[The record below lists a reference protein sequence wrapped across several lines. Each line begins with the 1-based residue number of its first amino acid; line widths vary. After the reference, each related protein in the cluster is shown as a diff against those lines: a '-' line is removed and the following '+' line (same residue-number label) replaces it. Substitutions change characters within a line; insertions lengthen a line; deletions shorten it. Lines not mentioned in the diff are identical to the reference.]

1 MQTFF
6 KERVEQYL
14 NQESGRV
21 LIFFKGFGLEQVRWI
36 TQHPAHILGNTPIL
50 SNGSLNVSE
59 LHSSW
64 MNMIGIIQTANAP
77 LIGFYEEYL
86 ALREFLPRLGVEKIR
101 IIENN
106 ILSPWSPSLLSKEES
121 LRLFDNLQSDS
132 NVMDPN
138 QVLLMQYYGNIRML
152 GSDMAVVW
160 PVQPDNEEIEKFWPE
175 KNIDGSPESYMPA
188 DAARVEL
195 GSDADWQYRLL
206 LLQGEHTPIV
216 FEEPRNA
223 PVKNKPALISALK
236 ELQIPFVFVSEDVP
250 DTKTLYDPGQFIPIL
265 KKHWGEQACFRQ
277 LKFYK
282 EPDRSKETENISQGQ
297 IIAEIVHQCEL
308 AKEGEQ
314 FSNIFIT
321 APTGSGKS
329 ILFQIP
335 ALFLAERYNLITI
348 VISPLI
354 ALMNDQVNQLQNERG
369 VKIAACLNSSMSIE
383 ERAAVMEQI
392 HAGKKSLLYLAP
404 ELLLTTNLQTFLGE
418 RSIGLIVIDEA
429 HTVTS
434 WGRDF
439 RSDYWYLGDFLK
451 KVKRSGLSFPVLC
464 LTATAV
470 YSGEDDI
477 VNDTIHELGLE
488 KTIIHLGNVRRENIA
503 FEIVRQSR
511 DQFSQKVDEVKVA
524 LTLKYMR
531 DCIAKGEKVLA
542 YFPYRS
548 HVNQVH
554 DQLGLEDRVAI
565 RRYHGQLSSQER
577 KMVER
582 SYKSGEAM
590 GLCCTKAFGMGI
602 DVGDIK
608 HVVHFAPTGTLADYI
623 QEIGRAARDP
633 KIQGI
638 AHIDYFPSD
647 LRYVRVLNG
656 ISEMRQYQLREML
669 KKIVQ
674 IYQAKK
680 HRNLLISPETFEYLF
695 NEKEAENRTKS
706 GLMLLAKDLNN
717 KYSFPVLI
725 VRPKAMLSKNYVNV
739 PASIEKQ
746 WLEKYGEYAEL
757 QDGQSNYTVSAGNAA
772 RASDVAVSSLGK
784 TYRVNMAAVWEK
796 FYPEQ
801 AFGMFKKYFF
811 EEEFAGIRGK
821 EHIFPRVRAE
831 IRYSEPFKDVASR
844 TERILSAMVSL
855 FAEHKNGAGAKQFT
869 LPQFE
874 SELEKAL
881 GEKVIAHD
889 KVALLLDIFSEDVD
903 INAAYTVT
911 RSRTRVLR
919 KRKQGGNEET
929 VYFVSNSAYAS
940 LNRFFA
946 QLLNQCAP
954 NAGKDVF
961 VRFYPLVSNKSIEIM
976 PLLRFLEILGL
987 ANYEIRGGEKA
998 EVFIRIN
1005 DPNKLVNLSNERY
1018 TNSVLQMI
1026 KEKHRTNE
1034 RLLSAFFL
1042 AEMTTEE
1049 RWEVVEQYFLGN
1061 KDYVQEKL
1069 MLAEQ

>member
-1 MQTFF
+1 M
-6 KERVEQYL
+6 
-14 NQESGRV
+14 
-21 LIFFKGFGLEQVRWI
+21 
-36 TQHPAHILGNTPIL
+36 
-50 SNGSLNVSE
+50 
-59 LHSSW
+59 
-64 MNMIGIIQTANAP
+64 
-77 LIGFYEEYL
+77 
-86 ALREFLPRLGVEKIR
+86 
-101 IIENN
+101 
-106 ILSPWSPSLLSKEES
+106 
-121 LRLFDNLQSDS
+121 
-132 NVMDPN
+132 
-138 QVLLMQYYGNIRML
+138 
-152 GSDMAVVW
+152 
-160 PVQPDNEEIEKFWPE
+160 
-175 KNIDGSPESYMPA
+175 
-188 DAARVEL
+188 
-195 GSDADWQYRLL
+195 
-206 LLQGEHTPIV
+206 
-216 FEEPRNA
+216 
-223 PVKNKPALISALK
+223 
-236 ELQIPFVFVSEDVP
+236 
-250 DTKTLYDPGQFIPIL
+250 
-265 KKHWGEQACFRQ
+265 
-277 LKFYK
+277 
-282 EPDRSKETENISQGQ
+282 
-297 IIAEIVHQCEL
+297 
-308 AKEGEQ
+308 
-314 FSNIFIT
+314 
-321 APTGSGKS
+321 
-329 ILFQIP
+329 
-335 ALFLAERYNLITI
+335 
-348 VISPLI
+348 
-354 ALMNDQVNQLQNERG
+354 
-369 VKIAACLNSSMSIE
+369 
-383 ERAAVMEQI
+383 
-392 HAGKKSLLYLAP
+392 
-404 ELLLTTNLQTFLGE
+404 
-418 RSIGLIVIDEA
+418 
-429 HTVTS
+429 
-434 WGRDF
+434 
-439 RSDYWYLGDFLK
+439 GDFLK

-511 DQFSQKVDEVKVA
+511 DQFSQKIDEVKAA

-531 DCIAKGEKVLA
+531 DCIAKGEQVLA

-746 WLEKYGEYAEL
+746 WLEKYCEYAEL

-844 TERILSAMVSL
+844 TERILSAM
-855 FAEHKNGAGAKQFT
+855 
-869 LPQFE
+869 
-874 SELEKAL
+874 L
-881 GEKVIAHD
+881 GGVNIFRKV
-889 KVALLLDIFSEDVD
+889 
-903 INAAYTVT
+903 
-911 RSRTRVLR
+911 
-919 KRKQGGNEET
+919 
-929 VYFVSNSAYAS
+929 
-940 LNRFFA
+940 
-946 QLLNQCAP
+946 
-954 NAGKDVF
+954 
-961 VRFYPLVSNKSIEIM
+961 
-976 PLLRFLEILGL
+976 LLR
-987 ANYEIRGGEKA
+987 
-998 EVFIRIN
+998 
-1005 DPNKLVNLSNERY
+1005 
-1018 TNSVLQMI
+1018 
-1026 KEKHRTNE
+1026 
-1034 RLLSAFFL
+1034 
-1042 AEMTTEE
+1042 
-1049 RWEVVEQYFLGN
+1049 
-1061 KDYVQEKL
+1061 
-1069 MLAEQ
+1069 

>member
-1 MQTFF
+1 MENVFE
-6 KERVEQYL
+6 ERVDRYL
-14 NQESGRV
+14 RQETGRV
-21 LIFFKGFGLEQVRWI
+21 LIFFKGFGIDQVRWI
-36 TQHPAHILGNTPIL
+36 IQHPAHILGSAPIL
-50 SNGSLNVSE
+50 SAGGLDVSV
-59 LHSSW
+59 LHNSW
-64 MNMIGIIQTANAP
+64 MNMIGMIQNMTSP
-77 LIGFYEEYL
+77 LLGFYEEYL
-86 ALREFLPRLGVEKIR
+86 ALREFLPRLSVDKIR
-101 IIENN
+101 IVENN
-106 ILSPWSPSLLSKEES
+106 IMSPWSPSLLSKEEALS
-121 LRLFDNLQSDS
+121 LFDNLQSDR
-132 NVMDPN
+132 NVTEPN
-138 QVLLMQYYGNIRML
+138 QTLLMQYYGNIQML
-152 GSDMAVVW
+152 GSGSALLW
-160 PVQPDNEEIEKFWPE
+160 PVQPDVGVVEKFWPE
-175 KNIDGSPESYMPA
+175 KTGNGLPEAEVPTGA
-188 DAARVEL
+188 ERVEL
-195 GSDADWQYRLL
+195 GSDADWEYRLQFL
-206 LLQGEHTPIV
+206 RGKRTAII
-216 FEEPRNA
+216 FEEPKNA
-223 PVKNKPALISALK
+223 LPKNKAALAGALT
-236 ELQIPFVFVSEDVP
+236 ELRIPFAFVPENVP
-250 DTKTLYDPGQFIPIL
+250 DTKSLYDERQFEPIL
-265 KKHWGEQACFRQ
+265 KKYWGERAAFRQ
-277 LKFYK
+277 LKFYRA
-282 EPDRSKETENISQGQ
+282 PDSSKEIENISQGQ
-297 IIAEIVHQCEL
+297 IIAEIVDQCEL
-308 AKEGEQ
+308 AKDGEP
-314 FSNIFIT
+314 FSNVFIT

-335 ALFLAERYNLITI
+335 ALFLAERYNLIT
-348 VISPLI
+348 VVVSPLI

-383 ERAAVMEQI
+383 ERAEVMEQI

-418 RSIGLIVIDEA
+418 RRIGLIVIDEA

-451 KVKRSGLSFPVLC
+451 KVKRGGLNFPVLC

-470 YSGEDDI
+470 YSGEDDV

-488 KTIIHLGNVRRENIA
+488 KTIIHLGNVRRENID
-503 FEIVRQSR
+503 FEIVRHDRNQLPR
-511 DQFSQKVDEVKVA
+511 KIDDVKTE
-524 LTLKYMR
+524 LTLDYMR
-531 DCIAKGEKVLA
+531 ACIAKGEKVLA

-548 HVNQVH
+548 HVNQAH
-554 DQLGLEDRVAI
+554 EQLKPGEQVKI
-565 RRYHGQLSSQER
+565 RRYHSQLSSQER

-623 QEIGRAARDP
+623 QEIGRAARDS

-647 LRYVRVLNG
+647 LRYVRVLYG

-674 IYQAKK
+674 IYQAKE

-717 KYSFPVLI
+717 KYSFPILI

-746 WLEKYGEYAEL
+746 WLKKYGEYAEL
-757 QDGQSNYTVSAGNAA
+757 QDGQSSYKISSGNTA
-772 RASDVAVSSLGK
+772 RASDVAVSSLGR
-784 TYRVNMAAVWEK
+784 TYRVDMAAVWER
-796 FYPEQ
+796 FYPDQ

-811 EEEFAGIRGK
+811 EEEFDSIGGK
-821 EHIFPRVRAE
+821 EHVFPRVRAE
-831 IRYSEPFKDVASR
+831 IRYADSYKAVLDR
-844 TERILSAMVSL
+844 TERIMTAMVAL
-855 FAEHKNGAGAKQFT
+855 FTSHKNGAGVKQFT
-869 LPQFE
+869 LSQFE
-874 SELEKAL
+874 TELERTL
-881 GEKVIAHD
+881 GEKVVPHD
-889 KVALLLDIFSEDVD
+889 KIGLLLDIFSESVD
-903 INAAYTVT
+903 ANAAYTTT

-919 KRKQGGNEET
+919 KRKQGNNEET
-929 VYFVSNSAYAS
+929 VYFVSDPAYAS

-976 PLLRFLEILGL
+976 PLLRFLEILGF
-987 ANYEIRGGEKA
+987 ASYEIRGGEKA

-1005 DPNKLVNLSNERY
+1005 DPKKLMHLSNERY

-1026 KEKHRTNE
+1026 KERHRANE
-1034 RLLSAFFL
+1034 RLLSAFFM
-1042 AEMTTEE
+1042 ADMGSEQ
-1049 RWEVVEQYFLGN
+1049 RWELVEQYFLGN
-1061 KDYVQEKL
+1061 KEYVQEKL
-1069 MLAEQ
+1069 MITE